1 MMVEMEPTAPTPPSR
16 DGTRLL
22 APAFPGD
29 TGAPDAVLRA
39 ALAAAAAAGTGSASG
54 REALALLQ
62 GSRVLVPV
70 MAVLGESESDEH
82 GTTREKSS
90 DMAAVLMTG
99 ADGRRA
105 LLAFT
110 GTDSLEAWDAAA
122 RPVPVSC
129 RHRRPGGPAG
139 GRCGGGPRPRRAGVL
154 RRAGRGPRR
163 AGRRLAP
170 GARGG
175 ALGLAR
181 VRSGFARGRLIR

>member
-39 ALAAAAAAGTGSASG
+39 ALAAAAAVGTGSASG

-110 GTDSLEAWDAAA
+110 GADSLEAWDAAA
-122 RPVPVSC
+122 RPVPVTVGTAA
-129 RHRRPGGPAG
+129 RAALQEGAAAVVLDLAGPASFVVQG
-139 GRCGGGPRPRRAGVL
+139 EDLDALAAGWHLARAGERWVWL
-154 RRAGRGPRR
+154 GS
-163 AGRRLAP
+163 AP
-170 GARGG
+170 DSPEGA
-175 ALGLAR
+175 
-181 VRSGFARGRLIR
+181 